1 MAFSDDLFF
10 APAHKLAAM
19 LRARDVSSVEMVDA
33 FIERIES
40 VNHGLNAVVTLVEER
55 AAREAEDSDNRL
67 GGKGEV
73 RPLEGLPITIKDS
86 IITEGVR
93 STWGMKGF
101 EHHVATQDAPTVAR
115 LRAAGAIVIGKT
127 NTPEMTMDYDCDN
140 PVFGQTNNPWNHERV
155 PGGSS
160 GGEAAALAAGM
171 SPLGMGSDYRG
182 SIRVPAHFCGIVGL
196 KPTWG
201 TIPGSGHMA
210 PSIASPPP
218 IAHMATIGPMARYV
232 DDLTLAYNIVKGQHP
247 SSPYTVPTPLAE
259 PAKVDLKKIRCAI
272 YTDACDVPVTAD
284 TRAAIER
291 AGRELQKMG
300 IVVEAVKPPIDEG
313 DRLWWAYNGADG
325 NQLVVEALGE
335 HLKLSRD
342 RLRNFMVASEGRSAA
357 EFFKIAVQRD
367 AWRVQLAEFMER
379 YPIILG
385 PTFCV
390 TAFKHGVTEVDIDGK
405 KYPHFG
411 AGWPVAWGNCAGL
424 PGVVVPCGKDRE
436 GLPIGLQVVGRAF
449 DESTVLAVAKA
460 AETALGGFQ
469 KPPGV

>member
-10 APAHKLAAM
+10 APAHRLAAM

-55 AAREAEDSDNRL
+55 ASREAEESDRRL
-67 GGKGEV
+67 SGKGEV

-86 IITEGVR
+86 IITAGVR
-93 STWGMKGF
+93 STWGMKMF

-140 PVFGQTNNPWNHERV
+140 PVFGQTNNPWNRERV

-160 GGEAAALAAGM
+160 GGEAAALAVGM
-171 SPLGMGSDYRG
+171 SPLGMGSDFRG
-182 SIRVPAHFCGIVGL
+182 SIRVPAHFCGVVGL

-201 TIPGSGHMA
+201 TIPGTGHMA
-210 PSIASPPP
+210 PSVAQLPP

-232 DDLTLAYNIVKGQHP
+232 DDLTLAYNIVKGPHP
-247 SSPYTVPTPLAE
+247 SSPYTVPTPAAHPE
-259 PAKVDLKKIRCAI
+259 NIDLKKVRCAI
-272 YTDACDVPVTAD
+272 FTDACNVPVTSD
-284 TRAAIER
+284 TRAALER

-300 IVVEAVKPPIDEG
+300 ITVESVKPPIDDGE
-313 DRLWWAYNGADG
+313 RLWWEYNGADG
-325 NQLVVEALGE
+325 NQLMAELFSEG
-335 HLKLSRD
+335 LKLSRD
-342 RLRNFMVASEGRSAA
+342 KLRNFLVAGEGKSAA
-357 EFFKIAVQRD
+357 EFFKIAMQRD

-385 PTFCV
+385 PTFCT
-390 TAFKHGVTEVDIDGK
+390 TAFKHGATEVDIDGK
-405 KYPHFG
+405 KFPYML
-411 AGWPVAWGNCAGL
+411 ASWPVAWGNCAGL
-424 PGVVVPCGKDRE
+424 PGAVVPCGRDRD
-436 GLPIGLQVVGRAF
+436 GLPIGLQIVGRAF
-449 DESTVLAVAKA
+449 GEETVLAVAKA
-460 AETALGGFQ
+460 AETALGGYQ
-469 KPPGV
+469 KPPL

>member
-1 MAFSDDLFF
+1 MPFSDELFF
-10 APAHKLAAM
+10 APAHKLVAM
-19 LRARDVSSVEMVDA
+19 LRAREVSSVELVDA
-33 FIERIES
+33 FIERIETT
-40 VNHGLNAVVTLVEER
+40 NRGLNAVVTLVEER
-55 AAREAEDSDNRL
+55 AAREAEDSDRRL
-67 GGKGEV
+67 AGNGEI

-101 EHHVATQDAPTVAR
+101 EHHVAKEDAPTVAR
-115 LRAAGAIVIGKT
+115 LRAGGAIVIGKT

-140 PVFGQTNNPWNHERV
+140 PVFGQTNNPWNHDRV

-171 SPLGMGSDYRG
+171 SPLGMGSDFRG
-182 SIRVPAHFCGIVGL
+182 SIRVPSHFCGIVGL
-196 KPTWG
+196 KPSWG

-210 PSIASPPP
+210 PSIAAPPP

-232 DDLTLAYNIVKGQHP
+232 DDLTLAYNVVKGPHP
-247 SSPYTVPTPLAE
+247 STPYVVPTLDAHPE
-259 PAKVDLKKIRCAI
+259 KVDLKKVRCAI
-272 YTDACDVPVTAD
+272 FTDACNVPVTSD

-300 IVVEAVKPPIDEG
+300 IIVEAVKPPVDDGE
-313 DRLWWAYNGADG
+313 RLWWAYSGADG
-325 NQLVVEALGE
+325 NQLVLEALGE
-335 HLKLSRD
+335 MVKLSRE
-342 RLRNFMVASEGRSAA
+342 RLRAFMVPGEVKSAA
-357 EFFKIAVQRD
+357 EFFKIAMERD

-390 TAFKHGVTEVDIDGK
+390 TAFKHGATTVEIDGK
-405 KYPHFG
+405 TYPHFL

-436 GLPIGLQVVGRAF
+436 GLPIGLQINGRAF
-449 DESTVLAVAKA
+449 DEETVLAVAKA
-460 AETALGGFQ
+460 AETALGGYQ
-469 KPPGV
+469 KPPL